1 MALPVFYINVASR
14 LDRREFMEAQFAR
27 LALSAERIAAVTPS
41 EISEA
46 DRRTYCDP
54 DRATWMT
61 EGEFACNL
69 SHLRAWELMLARGLN
84 HALIL
89 EDDAVL
95 SASLP
100 RFLDAIEAEGIDLP
114 LIRLE
119 TLHLETRLLPA
130 DHQPLPDIALRPAI
144 TRDSGACGY
153 IISSAAAR
161 YLLGR
166 REMKTTLVD
175 GVLFNPFIEVATAL
189 DVHYSD
195 PALCIQLDR
204 YENVASAIGQSDL
217 IHSRA
222 ERHLEWS
229 KKPLLKFALKMR
241 SWLDYDLPLA
251 LSKLRYGV
259 GSGMEV
265 RTIPFKPD

>member
-14 LDRREFMEAQFAR
+14 LDRRQFMEDQFAR
-27 LALSAERIAAVTPS
+27 LGLAAERIEAVTPA
-41 EISEA
+41 EITEA
-46 DRRTYCDP
+46 DRRAYCDP
-54 DRATWMT
+54 GRTSWMT
-61 EGEFACNL
+61 DGEFACNL
-69 SHLRAWELMLARGLN
+69 SHLGVWRLLLERGLA

-100 RFLDAIEAEGIDLP
+100 RFLEAIEAQGIDLP

-161 YLLGR
+161 YLIGR
-166 REMKTTLVD
+166 KEMKTTLVD

-189 DVHYSD
+189 DVHYAD

-204 YENVASAIGQSDL
+204 YEDEASAIGQSDL

-222 ERHLEWS
+222 ERHLQWS
-229 KKPLLKFALKMR
+229 KRPLLKFALKMR
-241 SWLDYDLPLA
+241 SWIEYDLPLA

-259 GSGMEV
+259 GSRMEV
-265 RTIPFKPD
+265 RVVPFKPD